1 MTASIKIVGLGEIL
15 WDIFSE
21 SDCFGGAPANFA
33 CSAAGITGG
42 AGSAIAVD
50 VMMVSAIGRDELGL
64 RAIEELQRRNVSVR
78 YVQRSNY
85 PTGKVTVHIDDA
97 GQADYTFLSDTAW
110 DNLEWSEDLRQLA
123 QTTDAVCFGTLGQR
137 SSVSRET
144 IKKFVAATPGECL
157 RILDINLRSPHWTDI
172 VLRESLPMANV
183 VKMNSDELPVVAAL
197 LSLTGDESEQLQQL
211 RKMFAL
217 QLVVVTRG
225 AEGSILLDIDGQ
237 ISQTPGQSVQV
248 ADTVGA
254 GDAFTA
260 ALTVGF
266 LMKKTMPLVH
276 LWAERVAA
284 FVCTQRGGTPTFPPN
299 LRLPHTS

>member
-1 MTASIKIVGLGEIL
+1 
-15 WDIFSE
+15 
-21 SDCFGGAPANFA
+21 
-33 CSAAGITGG
+33 
-42 AGSAIAVD
+42 
-50 VMMVSAIGRDELGL
+50 
-64 RAIEELQRRNVSVR
+64 
-78 YVQRSNY
+78 
-85 PTGKVTVHIDDA
+85 
-97 GQADYTFLSDTAW
+97 
-110 DNLEWSEDLRQLA
+110 
-123 QTTDAVCFGTLGQR
+123 
-137 SSVSRET
+137 
-144 IKKFVAATPGECL
+144 
-157 RILDINLRSPHWTDI
+157 
-172 VLRESLPMANV
+172 
-183 VKMNSDELPVVAAL
+183 MNSDELPVVAAL

-211 RKMFAL
+211 RKMFSL

-260 ALTVGF
+260 ALTVGL

-284 FVCTQRGGTPTFPPN
+284 FVCTQPGGTPTFPPN